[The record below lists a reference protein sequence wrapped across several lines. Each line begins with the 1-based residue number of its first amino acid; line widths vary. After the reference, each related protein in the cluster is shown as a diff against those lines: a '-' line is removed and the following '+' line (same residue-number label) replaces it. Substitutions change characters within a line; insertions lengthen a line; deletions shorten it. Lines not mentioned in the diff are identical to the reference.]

1 MRTTVILVV
10 YAILVTVFAGTRL
23 YESDRVEEEF
33 ENIIFQQEKLLLEME
48 EGILVSC
55 STELEE
61 RPYTFDQWVT
71 EKPCPEGKHGPLC
84 HMNTGPEEQ

>member
-1 MRTTVILVV
+1 MKYTVILLAW
-10 YAILVTVFAGTRL
+10 YSLAVTGWYQYNMT
-23 YESDRVEEEF
+23 
-33 ENIIFQQEKLLLEME
+33 ENERIVLEYEKLLLLNKE
-48 EGILVSC
+48 EESIVVSC
-55 STELEE
+55 STELEERTE